1 MGLAGTAPA
10 PLPRMPVVVGIANT
24 NEDIIDL
31 LRLVMEKEG
40 FAAAAIHLVDIKNG
54 RSDFNDFIEQHDPA
68 AIIFDIPPPY
78 DDNWTF
84 VSTLRRLPSMERR
97 GVVITT
103 THTAHLERLVG
114 ESTGAVEI
122 IGKPNDTYD
131 VVEAVKRELRR
142 VGKLDLIGWAA
153 SKGPLSGLI

>member
-1 MGLAGTAPA
+1 
-10 PLPRMPVVVGIANT
+10 MPVVVGIANT

-31 LRLVMEKEG
+31 LRVVMEKEG
-40 FAAAAIHLVDIKNG
+40 FATAVIHLVDIKNG
-54 RSDFNDFIEQHDPA
+54 RADFNDFVEQHDPA

-84 VSTLRRLPSMERR
+84 VSTLRRLPSMQRR

-103 THTAHLERLVG
+103 THKAHLERLVG

-122 IGKPNDTYD
+122 VGKPNDSYD
-131 VVEAVKRELRR
+131 VLLAVKRELRR
-142 VGKLDLIGWAA
+142 VGKLDLPEWGA
-153 SKGPLSGLI
+153 SKGPPNPPGAR